1 MEPHMIHCFHISWTW
16 IWPFHVVTQSSQKP
30 LLSWIKV
37 VNSVAKNRH
46 RLVFQARFSKFAGAH
61 TNLAVSN
68 QEVENK
74 GTLCSSEMC
83 EEIPFQRITQ
93 TSPMLQE
100 AQCWLLPVCRF
111 CSCCPLLCR
120 SKQKMK
126 KKSRLNLPNSPRNP
140 AVLLQRWPW
149 LWGPYYYR
157 PDFGASRLPGVRSE
171 GIPPKKMDL

>member
-1 MEPHMIHCFHISWTW
+1 MEPHMIHCFHISWTC
-16 IWPFHVVTQSSQKP
+16 IWPFHVVTQSSQRP

-74 GTLCSSEMC
+74 GMLCSSEMC

-100 AQCWLLPVCRF
+100 AQCWLLA
-111 CSCCPLLCR
+111 SLQILQLLSSPLPI
-120 SKQKMK
+120 QTENEK

-149 LWGPYYYR
+149 L
-157 PDFGASRLPGVRSE
+157 
-171 GIPPKKMDL
+171 